1 MSITKCIIT
10 VKIVSDIEVE
20 FASVKKLLQ
29 CSKIL
34 AIWENGK
41 LGMWILSFYF
51 LREIIPGTHVKS
63 GKLEFKVCKRL

>member
-1 MSITKCIIT
+1 MSVTKCIIT

-20 FASVKKLLQ
+20 FASVKRLLQ
-29 CSKIL
+29 GSKIL

-51 LREIIPGTHVKS
+51 LREIIPSTHVKS
-63 GKLEFKVCKRL
+63 GKLEFEVCKRL